1 MKKRSEL
8 GIAMAVMMTIM
19 LCGCGSGKGT
29 SPENRN
35 SDSGT
40 SITVT
45 STEDM
50 TLDSSDEQIEK
61 TTEPEVDSEDNTA
74 EDNIAEDEVEGDILS
89 DIKAHKMY
97 LPEDFEILNKGHRTI
112 YKNEME
118 SGAVVYYSQIIILD
132 YSTVHPDES
141 YTLDD
146 IPEIIWENILEDMR
160 ALDLPAGASKS
171 ECEIDEEEK
180 RQISGIDVTRRTGTI
195 HLKKSGK
202 EMDLSYAAYYM
213 VADLQNGDYK
223 NVPVVWI
230 AFSEDTSDETRKY
243 LEEVVDYS
251 CEHSEIKEN

>member
-1 MKKRSEL
+1 MKRKTDL

-29 SPENRN
+29 PSEDSN

-50 TLDSSDEQIEK
+50 TLDSSNELIEK
-61 TTEPEVDSEDNTA
+61 TTEPEVDSGDNTA
-74 EDNIAEDEVEGDILS
+74 EDNAAEDNVVF
-89 DIKAHKMY
+89 IKEYKIH
-97 LPEDFEILNKGHRTI
+97 LPGDFEKMHEGYRTI
-112 YKNEME
+112 YKNETD
-118 SGAVVYYSQIIILD
+118 SGAVVYYSRIYIPD
-132 YSTVHPDES
+132 YSSLFPEES
-141 YTLDD
+141 YSLDD
-146 IPEIIWENILEDMR
+146 VPEITWEYILEDMR
-160 ALDLPAGASKS
+160 ALNLPAGASKS

-180 RQISGIDVTRRTGTI
+180 RQIFGIDVTRRTGTI

-213 VADLQNGDYK
+213 LTDLQNGDYK

>member
-50 TLDSSDEQIEK
+50 TLDSSNELIER
-61 TTEPEVDSEDNTA
+61 TTEPEVDSGDNTA
-74 EDNIAEDEVEGDILS
+74 EDNAAEDNVVF
-89 DIKAHKMY
+89 IKEYKIH
-97 LPEDFEILNKGHRTI
+97 LPGDFEKMHEAYRTI
-112 YKNEME
+112 YKNETD
-118 SGAVVYYSQIIILD
+118 SGAVVYYSRIYLPD
-132 YSTVHPDES
+132 YSTVYPDES

-146 IPEIIWENILEDMR
+146 IPEIIWEDILEDMR
-160 ALDLPAGASKS
+160 ALNLPAGASKS

-213 VADLQNGDYK
+213 LTDLQNGDYK

-243 LEEVVDYS
+243 LEEVVD
-251 CEHSEIKEN
+251 HSHEN

>member
-1 MKKRSEL
+1 MKRKTDL
-8 GIAMAVMMTIM
+8 GIAMALMMTIM

-29 SPENRN
+29 SSEDSN

-50 TLDSSDEQIEK
+50 TLDSSNELIER

-118 SGAVVYYSQIIILD
+118 ASHGLSIESG
-132 YSTVHPDES
+132 
-141 YTLDD
+141 
-146 IPEIIWENILEDMR
+146 
-160 ALDLPAGASKS
+160 
-171 ECEIDEEEK
+171 
-180 RQISGIDVTRRTGTI
+180 
-195 HLKKSGK
+195 
-202 EMDLSYAAYYM
+202 
-213 VADLQNGDYK
+213 
-223 NVPVVWI
+223 
-230 AFSEDTSDETRKY
+230 
-243 LEEVVDYS
+243 
-251 CEHSEIKEN
+251 

>member
-1 MKKRSEL
+1 MKIKTEL
-8 GIAMAVMMTIM
+8 GIAMALMMTIM

-29 SPENRN
+29 PSEDSN
-35 SDSGT
+35 SDSGI

-50 TLDSSDEQIEK
+50 TLDSSNELIEK
-61 TTEPEVDSEDNTA
+61 TTEPEVDSGDNTVEDNAA
-74 EDNIAEDEVEGDILS
+74 EDNVVF
-89 DIKAHKMY
+89 IKEYKMH
-97 LPEDFEILNKGHRTI
+97 LPGDFEKMHEAYRTI
-112 YKNEME
+112 YKNETD
-118 SGAVVYYSQIIILD
+118 SGAVVYYSWIYIPD
-132 YSTVHPDES
+132 YSTVYPDES

-146 IPEIIWENILEDMR
+146 IPEIIWEDILEDMR
-160 ALDLPAGASKS
+160 ALNLPAGASKS

-180 RQISGIDVTRRTGTI
+180 RQIFGIDVTRRTGTI
-195 HLKKSGK
+195 HLKKTGK

-213 VADLQNGDYK
+213 LTDLQNGDYK

>member
-1 MKKRSEL
+1 MKIKTEL
-8 GIAMAVMMTIM
+8 GIAMVLMMTIM

-29 SPENRN
+29 PSEDSN

-50 TLDSSDEQIEK
+50 TLDSSNELIER
-61 TTEPEVDSEDNTA
+61 TTEPEVDSGDNTSEDNAA
-74 EDNIAEDEVEGDILS
+74 EDNVVF
-89 DIKAHKMY
+89 IKEYKIH
-97 LPEDFEILNKGHRTI
+97 LPGDFEKMHEAYRTI
-112 YKNEME
+112 YKNETD
-118 SGAVVYYSQIIILD
+118 SGAVVYYSWIYIPD
-132 YSTVHPDES
+132 YSSVYPDES

-146 IPEIIWENILEDMR
+146 IPEIIWEDILEDMR
-160 ALDLPAGASKS
+160 ALNLPAGASKS

-213 VADLQNGDYK
+213 LTDLQNGDYK